1 MNYFKSCYNSVIN
14 IVLIM
19 CHCKASITLCLTVLR
34 KCLVI
39 FGLCNL
45 NKLLTQAMNHFETF
59 VIELPIFI

>member
-1 MNYFKSCYNSVIN
+1 MNYFKSCNNSVIN

-19 CHCKASITLCLTVLR
+19 CHCKASITLCFTVLR

-45 NKLLTQAMNHFETF
+45 NKLLTQAMNHFEIF